1 MSFERIMKNYKNK
14 LWSKEM
20 VKEAVK
26 KGVITPKQYYF
37 ITSEEYKEE

>member
-1 MSFERIMKNYKNK
+1 MSFERIMKNYKDK
-14 LWSKEM
+14 LWTKQM

-37 ITSEEYKEE
+37 ITLEEYTEE